1 MHNQNN
7 IPEKIRC
14 KNCNLIYKGN
24 FCPRCGQNATV
35 KRFDFKYFLKESFL
49 SSLDIENGFFPSI
62 KALTLTPGKSIRQY
76 LAGKRLSLTIP
87 MRYLIVMGAI
97 AAIVSI
103 RYKIFVDEGSN
114 EAPLALLNF
123 MDKGF
128 WDYATEFL
136 TVLNIVTVPVF
147 AYFTFIFFR
156 KSGYNYSENLV
167 MNMYITAHQLFIL
180 LVFFPVIELFLSNKI
195 FIIYVYSIVT
205 ISYNFWAYLSF
216 FRVRNPK
223 GVFTTIIA
231 LAASYA
237 VQLFFNYG
245 IYLILKVFNLIPH
258 LKNIDLPG

>member
-1 MHNQNN
+1 MSDQSN
-7 IPEKIRC
+7 IPKKIRC

-49 SSLDIENGFFPSI
+49 SSLDIENGFFPTI
-62 KALTLTPGKSIRQY
+62 KSLTLTPGKSLREY

-97 AAIVSI
+97 AAIITI
-103 RYKIFVDEGSN
+103 RYKIFVNESSN
-114 EAPLALLNF
+114 EAPIAILNF

-128 WDYATEFL
+128 WEYATEFI
-136 TVLNIVTVPVF
+136 TILNIITVPVF
-147 AYFTFIFFR
+147 AFFTFVFFR

-180 LVFFPVIELFLSNKI
+180 LVFFPLIELLPSYKSAILFN
-195 FIIYVYSIVT
+195 YSIVT
-205 ISYNFWAYLSF
+205 ISYNFWAFLSF
-216 FRVRNPK
+216 FRQWSFK
-223 GVFTTIIA
+223 GVVTTISA
-231 LAASYA
+231 LAAAYF

-245 IYLILKVFNLIPH
+245 IYLILKAFNIIPH
-258 LKNIDLPG
+258 LKKIDIPG